1 MLSTSNTTCLL
12 KTSAT
17 VCGTLMAAPVAGC
30 LYGQAI
36 RLTAVPFNGVV
47 YHSRLDARDRS
58 YPSSSA
64 LNDMLVGLRRSLA
77 GVLSLNFANQKKGR
91 SLGRRSKLLLARTHA
106 PSHEP
111 FSRAGAGGQVKTRR
125 GRGLGWGG
133 SRIFPERY
141 YPVKRS

>member
-36 RLTAVPFNGVV
+36 RLTAIPFNGVV
-47 YHSRLDARDRS
+47 YHSRLDARNRS

-77 GVLSLNFANQKKGR
+77 GLVSYLRQQISFIG
-91 SLGRRSKLLLARTHA
+91 
-106 PSHEP
+106 
-111 FSRAGAGGQVKTRR
+111 V
-125 GRGLGWGG
+125 
-133 SRIFPERY
+133 
-141 YPVKRS
+141 

>member
-30 LYGQAI
+30 LYRQAI
-36 RLTAVPFNGVV
+36 RRTAVPFNGVV
-47 YHSRLDARDRS
+47 YHSRLDARNRS

-77 GVLSLNFANQKKGR
+77 GVVCPIHAFRRAR
-91 SLGRRSKLLLARTHA
+91 SSRRLCPSAFDTRPRVCPTGLAWAAT
-106 PSHEP
+106 PS
-111 FSRAGAGGQVKTRR
+111 STA
-125 GRGLGWGG
+125 L
-133 SRIFPERY
+133 
-141 YPVKRS
+141 